1 MFITLEGIEGA
12 GKTSQI
18 PNIKKFLLSRGFTL
32 ITTKEP
38 GGSFLGKKI
47 REILLDPENK
57 KISPLSEMLL
67 YQADR
72 AHHVKDIIEPA
83 IKAGKTVLCDRFT
96 DATLAY
102 QGFAR
107 NLDIDNIKM
116 LNKLVTK
123 KIVPDLTIL
132 FDLSPEI
139 GLRRA
144 WEQIDC
150 GERSNKE
157 TRFEKENLLFH
168 EKVRAGYLKILEFE
182 PKRFRIVDASKNF
195 DNVWNQI
202 RSILLTYIKERGQNN
217 FRNYT

>member
-18 PNIKKFLLSRGFTL
+18 PNIKKFLFSCGHTL
-32 ITTKEP
+32 ISTKEP
-38 GGSFLGKKI
+38 GGTFLGEKI

-57 KISPLSEMLL
+57 KIPPMSELLL

-72 AHHVKDIIEPA
+72 AHHIKDVIEPA
-83 IKAGKTVLCDRFT
+83 IKAGKTVICDRFT

-107 NLDIDNIKM
+107 GLDIVEIKM

-139 GLRRA
+139 GLKRA
-144 WEQIDC
+144 WKQIDS
-150 GERSNKE
+150 GQRSNKE
-157 TRFEKENLLFH
+157 TRFEKESILFH

-182 PKRFRIVDASKNF
+182 PKRFRIVDASKSF

-202 RSILLTYIKERGQNN
+202 KSILETYI
-217 FRNYT
+217 

>member
-18 PNIKKFLLSRGFTL
+18 PNIKKFLLSCDYTL
-32 ITTKEP
+32 IITKEP
-38 GGSFLGKKI
+38 GGTFLGKKI

-57 KISPLSEMLL
+57 KIAPMSELLL

-72 AHHVKDIIEPA
+72 AHHIKDVIEPA
-83 IKAGKTVLCDRFT
+83 IKAGKTVICDRFT

-107 NLDIDNIKM
+107 GLDIDEIKM

-139 GLRRA
+139 GLKRA
-144 WEQIDC
+144 WKQIDS
-150 GERSNKE
+150 GQRSNKE
-157 TRFEKENLLFH
+157 TRFEKESILFH

-182 PKRFRIVDASKNF
+182 PKRFRIVDASKSF

-202 RSILLTYIKERGQNN
+202 KSILETYI
-217 FRNYT
+217 